1 MVLKREGIGMKI
13 LRCIGKLI
21 LKVFAFLFAL
31 LIVII
36 VNPLRSLFLLIFMSI
51 VLILTWIFAFFI
63 LQAFT
68 DNPSTTAVTLTSI
81 LLFVVLNIV
90 AYIKDKLEI

>member
-1 MVLKREGIGMKI
+1 MKI
-13 LRCIGKLI
+13 LRCIVKLI
-21 LKVFAFLFAL
+21 VKVLAFLFAL

-36 VNPLRSLFLLIFMSI
+36 VNPLRSLFLLILMSI

-90 AYIKDKLEI
+90 AYIKDKLEM

>member
-1 MVLKREGIGMKI
+1 MKI

-21 LKVFAFLFAL
+21 VKVFAFLFAL

-51 VLILTWIFAFFI
+51 VLILTWIFAFFV

-68 DNPSTTAVTLTSI
+68 DNSSTTAVTITSI

-90 AYIKDKLEI
+90 AYIKDKLEM

>member
-1 MVLKREGIGMKI
+1 MKI

-21 LKVFAFLFAL
+21 VKVFAFLFAL

-51 VLILTWIFAFFI
+51 VLILTWIFAFFV

-68 DNPSTTAVTLTSI
+68 DNPSTTAVTITST

-90 AYIKDKLEI
+90 AYIKDKLEM

>member
-1 MVLKREGIGMKI
+1 MKI
-13 LRCIGKLI
+13 LRCISKLI

>member
-1 MVLKREGIGMKI
+1 MKI

>member
-1 MVLKREGIGMKI
+1 MKI
-13 LRCIGKLI
+13 LCYIGKLI
-21 LKVFAFLFAL
+21 VKVFAFLFAL

-51 VLILTWIFAFFI
+51 VLILTWIFAFFV

-68 DNPSTTAVTLTSI
+68 DNPSTTAVTITSI

-90 AYIKDKLEI
+90 AYIKVNFKM

>member
-1 MVLKREGIGMKI
+1 MKI

-21 LKVFAFLFAL
+21 VKVFAFLFAL

-36 VNPLRSLFLLIFMSI
+36 VNHLRSLFLLIFMSI
-51 VLILTWIFAFFI
+51 VLILTWIFVFFI

-68 DNPSTTAVTLTSI
+68 DNPSTTAVTFTSI

-90 AYIKDKLEI
+90 AYIKDKLEM

>member
-1 MVLKREGIGMKI
+1 MKI
-13 LRCIGKLI
+13 LRYIGKLI
-21 LKVFAFLFAL
+21 VKVFAFLFAL

-51 VLILTWIFAFFI
+51 VFILTWIFAFFI

-90 AYIKDKLEI
+90 AYIKDKLEM

>member
-1 MVLKREGIGMKI
+1 MKI

-21 LKVFAFLFAL
+21 VKVLAFLFAL

-90 AYIKDKLEI
+90 VYIKDKLEM